1 MVEKTKSKMSAEFG
15 ERLLEEK
22 FSTEVSADLLS

>member
-1 MVEKTKSKMSAEFG
+1 MVEKTKNKMSAEFG

-22 FSTEVSADLLS
+22 FNTEISADLLS